1 MDLFGG
7 EQRPIVKAGCV
18 ADFAMGGIEPLQHF
32 GFIVGNVDAGN
43 SLRENVTTDFDRA

>member
-1 MDLFGG
+1 
-7 EQRPIVKAGCV
+7 
-18 ADFAMGGIEPLQHF
+18 MGGIEPLQHF